1 MLYFVN
7 ALIAFLFVLTPFSQ
21 GCTKLMDGKDKDENK
36 KELIAMLR
44 KVADMLEEQEDILPS
59 VDNVDPTLQ
68 IDEWGRPKYVERPG
82 DWPLAPN
89 KYPVPHA
96 VPSIQSTPAPSS
108 LKGGSDWDDFTP
120 GPNDQVLSN
129 CPLSDVG
136 SPDGCG
142 AKMAKGEVNNFQD
155 RVQSPSPKKG
165 PWTAGVS
172 KIVKPRPQILSPK
185 NP

>member
-82 DWPLAPN
+82 AWPLAPN

-96 VPSIQSTPAPSS
+96 VPSIQSTQVPSS
-108 LKGGSDWDDFTP
+108 LKGGSDIKDDY
-120 GPNDQVLSN
+120 QVLSN

-142 AKMAKGEVNNFQD
+142 AQMGKGEVNNFRD
-155 RVQSPSPKKG
+155 RVQSLSPSQKKG
-165 PWTAGVS
+165 SWTTGVS
-172 KIVKPRPQILSPK
+172 KIL
-185 NP
+185 